1 MTFLQNS
8 TINRKSFRH
17 RKVDNK
23 KPLRIYTPG
32 EINEDDC
39 IPVSRAGIEIETGVE
54 KEEEEEWHLVNA
66 LKLRTESMEKGA
78 TASGKA
84 TIPVP
89 TSSRRI
95 SYYADVYQTHK
106 WKKPSTYVKFSLPV
120 EECIGC
126 LYCMDEKD
134 DIWLAEHKQ
143 KNNSTLTEDQFEEIM
158 QHFENVAKNKPQ
170 LLAKKQF
177 PSWQDCEA
185 CLSESLLVL
194 KSEAEKVYSYWKN
207 KRWDRL
213 KQYQKVGPLMFE
225 IKTQEGK
232 DEEDH
237 PWTCFRRR
245 ELKPIRRTRRTE
257 TASFDKLRKIR
268 KDINS
273 GRQIMAHV
281 TMREKTKKQ
290 KIELDRKIFEKECT
304 ARELRKKLG
313 IRNEISH
320 EQPKKSRKSSLADLL
335 GVTKTKSGIK
345 LSKKDDEYPMTDIT
359 DYPYL
364 VQRKSL
370 AASYFRKFDS
380 LKPTDRNSIQCTAFR
395 SRFGRGGRRRRI
407 IDRLDVFSYRR
418 IRETNERYKYDSDGI
433 DDVFSDDELNQDDE
447 EKEENYTENIIRFHL
462 FKEEDYQNL
471 GVYRRIQKEKQS
483 SPTKQQSFDALTGNN
498 IPAQNPQHT
507 PLTLT
512 NPEQRINEL
521 RLASRSNTESRTVSQ
536 LDARANQD
544 SRQKIDLDHRT
555 GADSRIN
562 NMRNNGLD
570 TRANVNN
577 ISNVDSRTFIDS
589 RTYNGLNRNQ
599 SVNTESSSRLVNS
612 VNTADPRAHNGLI
625 LRPTVTLNH
634 RENMTNPYRRPI
646 PKNIRMPDDPN
657 NNSIGGVTNVVSA
670 LNGLTPASL
679 AVGSNNTSISATS
692 SLAKNPI
699 TQINSSARP
708 LSSNNNTN
716 GQGNGD
722 GLTRTLSNPGMIT
735 NNAGQLV
742 GQILMSSSGQMLDP
756 SKINV
761 NSAGQLEAQKINTV
775 KQQRNRVQ
783 FTPEQISQLSDSN
796 PAFMQQMQKIMSMK
810 SSSNPSTSTV
820 TQQINNQNSQRQTT
834 VQTSRQQNITV
845 PSVGSNIPSNSTV
858 PQNIVLSSGMVQS
871 PMRQN
876 NIVQSS
882 GSSGSVPQNFAL
894 ANGFNISP
902 SSGSSNVRQ
911 NIVQSNGVLRQQ
923 NVSIGVNGSQNNVNA
938 NISLGSQTINVNPN
952 VTIGTNGPQRFVH
965 PIHQNGIVNINN
977 MPGVISTNGQS
988 TPIRTIN
995 LGNRSYTLGAA
1006 NNMVQLNGMR
1016 PGLANMGVNP
1026 INARHLGTSTN
1037 LRQMVPI
1044 MSQNVLNGAMLNNLI
1059 LPSQSPRQNNVSPS
1073 SVSTSNGGNNSV
1085 GTPSPQPQAEQR
1097 TVR

>member
-1 MTFLQNS
+1 MKSYPIIFGLLCY
-8 TINRKSFRH
+8 INIRSKYREY
-17 RKVDNK
+17 RE
-23 KPLRIYTPG
+23 LC

-170 LLAKKQF
+170 LLVKKQL

-185 CLSESLLVL
+185 CLSESLQGL
-194 KSEAEKVYSYWKN
+194 KSEAEKVFPYWRN
-207 KRWDRL
+207 KRYERL
-213 KQYQKVGPLMFE
+213 KQYQKNGPLMFE

-268 KDINS
+268 KDIHS
-273 GRQIMAHV
+273 GRQIMVHV

-320 EQPKKSRKSSLADLL
+320 EQPKRSRKSSLADLL

-364 VQRKSL
+364 IQRKQP

-380 LKPTDRNSIQCTAFR
+380 LKPTDRNSISCTAFR

-407 IDRLDVFSYRR
+407 IDRLDVFAYRR
-418 IRETNERYKYDSDGI
+418 IRETNERYKYDSDGLE
-433 DDVFSDDELNQDDE
+433 DVFSDDELNQLNDE
-447 EKEENYTENIIRFHL
+447 EKEEDYTENIIRFHL
-462 FKEEDYQNL
+462 FKDEDYQNL
-471 GVYRRIQKEKQS
+471 GVYRRIQKEKQN
-483 SPTKQQSFDALTGNN
+483 SPTKQQSSDALSGNN

-507 PLTLT
+507 PLTLA
-512 NPEQRINEL
+512 NAESRQQILEQRIINES
-521 RLASRSNTESRTVSQ
+521 RFVPRSNTESRTASP

-544 SRQKIDLDHRT
+544 SRQKIDTDPRAN
-555 GADSRIN
+555 ADSRIN
-562 NMRNNGLD
+562 MRNNGVD
-570 TRANVNN
+570 ARASVNN
-577 ISNVDSRTFIDS
+577 ISNVDPRTFIDPRS
-589 RTYNGLNRNQ
+589 FNGLNRNQ
-599 SVNTESSSRLVNS
+599 SANSESNTSRDPRLNPISPSTPRLVNS
-612 VNTADPRAHNGLI
+612 VNNVDPRAHNGLI
-625 LRPTVTLNH
+625 LRPTVTTMNRDNL
-634 RENMTNPYRRPI
+634 TNPYRRPI
-646 PKNIRMPDDPN
+646 PKNVRIDDSNN
-657 NNSIGGVTNVVSA
+657 NNSIGVTNVVSA

-679 AVGSNNTSISATS
+679 TGGSNNTSISAAS
-692 SLAKNPI
+692 SIAKNHQNTSI
-699 TQINSSARP
+699 SQINSPARP

-722 GLTRTLSNPGMIT
+722 GLARTLSNPGMV

-742 GQILMSSSGQMLDP
+742 GRILMNTSGQMLDP
-756 SKINV
+756 SKI
-761 NSAGQLEAQKINTV
+761 SAGLMNSSQLEAQKINAA

-783 FTPEQISQLSDSN
+783 PSAIVTPEQLSQLSDS
-796 PAFMQQMQKIMSMK
+796 PTFMQEMQKIISLK
-810 SSSNPSTSTV
+810 TSSNLSTSTV
-820 TQQINNQNSQRQTT
+820 SQPINNQNSQRQPT
-834 VQTSRQQNITV
+834 VQTTRQQNITV
-845 PSVGSNIPSNSTV
+845 PSVGSNVPSNSTV
-858 PQNIVLSSGMVQS
+858 SQNIVLPSGMVQS
-871 PMRQN
+871 PSPSVIRQN

-882 GSSGSVPQNFAL
+882 GSSGSVPPNFTL
-894 ANGFNISP
+894 AN
-902 SSGSSNVRQ
+902 
-911 NIVQSNGVLRQQ
+911 
-923 NVSIGVNGSQNNVNA
+923 
-938 NISLGSQTINVNPN
+938 TINVNQN
-952 VTIGTNGPQRFVH
+952 GTIGTNGSQQAFVH
-965 PIHQNGIVNINN
+965 PIHSNGIVNINN
-977 MPGVISTNGQS
+977 MSSVISNGQS
-988 TPIRTIN
+988 TPVRTIN
-995 LGNRSYTLGAA
+995 LGGSRYALGGA
-1006 NNMVQLNGMR
+1006 NGMVLNGIR
-1016 PGLANMGVNP
+1016 PISGNMAAAAISAAQRHQLATN
-1026 INARHLGTSTN
+1026 GTSN
-1037 LRQMVPI
+1037 LRQMRP
-1044 MSQNVLNGAMLNNLI
+1044 MMRQNVLNGAMLSNLGYDLI
-1059 LPSQSPRQNNVSPS
+1059 LPSQSPRQNNA
-1073 SVSTSNGGNNSV
+1073 SVTTSNGGNNSV

>member
-1 MTFLQNS
+1 
-8 TINRKSFRH
+8 
-17 RKVDNK
+17 
-23 KPLRIYTPG
+23 
-32 EINEDDC
+32 
-39 IPVSRAGIEIETGVE
+39 
-54 KEEEEEWHLVNA
+54 
-66 LKLRTESMEKGA
+66 
-78 TASGKA
+78 
-84 TIPVP
+84 
-89 TSSRRI
+89 
-95 SYYADVYQTHK
+95 
-106 WKKPSTYVKFSLPV
+106 
-120 EECIGC
+120 
-126 LYCMDEKD
+126 
-134 DIWLAEHKQ
+134 
-143 KNNSTLTEDQFEEIM
+143 
-158 QHFENVAKNKPQ
+158 
-170 LLAKKQF
+170 
-177 PSWQDCEA
+177 
-185 CLSESLLVL
+185 
-194 KSEAEKVYSYWKN
+194 
-207 KRWDRL
+207 
-213 KQYQKVGPLMFE
+213 
-225 IKTQEGK
+225 
-232 DEEDH
+232 
-237 PWTCFRRR
+237 
-245 ELKPIRRTRRTE
+245 
-257 TASFDKLRKIR
+257 
-268 KDINS
+268 
-273 GRQIMAHV
+273 
-281 TMREKTKKQ
+281 
-290 KIELDRKIFEKECT
+290 
-304 ARELRKKLG
+304 
-313 IRNEISH
+313 
-320 EQPKKSRKSSLADLL
+320 
-335 GVTKTKSGIK
+335 
-345 LSKKDDEYPMTDIT
+345 MTDIT

-570 TRANVNN
+570 ARANVNN

>member
-273 GRQIMAHV
+273 GRQIMVHV

-570 TRANVNN
+570 ARANVNN

-902 SSGSSNVRQ
+902 SSGSSN
-911 NIVQSNGVLRQQ
+911 
-923 NVSIGVNGSQNNVNA
+923 
-938 NISLGSQTINVNPN
+938 TINVNPN